1 MEPFTFFQR
10 RMLMNYIWGSAVA
23 VCGVGSLFIFYTLQL
38 EPTEIMYLI
47 FIMISSAGVMLTGEI
62 MMYKHHVRPIQQ
74 LFTKELHSTKQVK
87 EALLRA
93 HQFPQLTVKRI
104 LGPHLLGLSIPASLF
119 AWWAIERGLVNL
131 PLYYIGF
138 AWMGAVL
145 IAVMH
150 ALIEF
155 FLTDRAVQLLLPSIY
170 EKGGFIDYKRDTS
183 ISIKTKLFVTSMFTA
198 VFPVVLFL
206 LASQI
211 RLIEGRG
218 VDGYWSW
225 ASIIGVVVMGIGA
238 LAALLLYRSIQKPM
252 EQLSERF
259 LDVRQGQT
267 EPMENLYVDEFSQ
280 LVAGFN
286 HMVTG
291 IKERDEENKRLLE
304 SFFTVFAATLDAR
317 DPYTAGHSK
326 RVAEYSDLIARKAGF
341 DEKQLDLLK
350 KSALL
355 HDIGKI
361 GIGDDVLLKDGR
373 LSEEE
378 FAKIKEHPVIGAQI
392 LGQVQLPESLAP
404 VLTGVRHHHERYD
417 GNGYPDGLARE
428 DIPVFGR
435 LMAVADAFDAMTS
448 DRPYRQGM
456 PFSKALAIIEEG
468 KGTQWDPY
476 FSDLFLEEMRE
487 DTRKKALG

>member
-1 MEPFTFFQR
+1 MDPFNFFQR
-10 RMLMNYIWGSAVA
+10 RMLVNYIWGSAVA

-38 EPTEIMYLI
+38 EMKEMMYLI
-47 FIMISSAGVMLTGEI
+47 FVMLVSVGVMLTAEI
-62 MMYKHHVRPIQQ
+62 MMYKRHVRPIQQ
-74 LFTKELHSTKQVK
+74 LFAIGSPAPEQVK
-87 EALLRA
+87 SALLRA

-104 LGPHLLGLSIPASLF
+104 LGPHLLGLSIPASLL
-119 AWWAIERGLVNL
+119 AWGAIERGLVDL
-131 PLYYIGF
+131 PLYYIGY

-155 FLTDRAVQLLLPSIY
+155 FMTDRAVQLLLPSIY
-170 EKGGFIDYKRDTS
+170 ERGALIDYKRETS
-183 ISIKTKLFVTSMFTA
+183 ISIKTKLFLSSMFTA

-206 LASQI
+206 LASQV
-211 RLIEGRG
+211 RLSEGDG
-218 VDGYWSW
+218 VDGYWNW
-225 ASIIGVVVMGIGA
+225 ASIIALVVMGIGA
-238 LAALLLYRSIQKPM
+238 LAALLLYRSIQEPM
-252 EQLSERF
+252 EHLSERF
-259 LDVRQGQT
+259 LDVRRG
-267 EPMENLYVDEFSQ
+267 EMNSMDNLYIDEFAE
-280 LVAGFN
+280 LVSGFN

-291 IKERDEENKRLLE
+291 IKERDKENERLLE

-326 RVAEYSDLIARKAGF
+326 RVAEYSDLIARRAGF
-341 DEKQLDLLK
+341 DERHLDLLK

-361 GIGDDVLLKDGR
+361 GIRDDVLLKEGR
-373 LSEEE
+373 LSEGE

-392 LGQVQLPESLAP
+392 LLQVQLPESLTP
-404 VLTGVRHHHERYD
+404 VLAGVRHHHERYD
-417 GNGYPDGLARE
+417 GKGYPDGLAGDE
-428 DIPVFGR
+428 IPLFGR

-456 PFSKALAIIEEG
+456 PVSQALAIIEEG

-476 FSDLFLEEMRE
+476 FAELLLVEMRQ
-487 DTRKKALG
+487 DLRKKALG